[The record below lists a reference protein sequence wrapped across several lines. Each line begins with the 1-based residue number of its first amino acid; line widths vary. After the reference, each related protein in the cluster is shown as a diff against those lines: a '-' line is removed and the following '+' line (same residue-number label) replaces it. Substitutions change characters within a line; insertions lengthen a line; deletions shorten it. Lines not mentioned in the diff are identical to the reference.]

1 MFSDQVID
9 LMESYID
16 VALRIGNLPDSALM
30 VRSVGEIRWMVCASP
45 DYLARHGEP
54 RTPAG
59 LSDHACIAFE
69 ELPGKSGAIR

>member
-1 MFSDQVID
+1 
-9 LMESYID
+9 
-16 VALRIGNLPDSALM
+16 M